1 MVSRRIKERI
11 NAAVSDCISHLLF
24 VPTAISLPLFIHLS
38 HQNNG
43 ACMGERMWAQ
53 ICAHIAKG
61 QYAAGWYKAYSR
73 FRADHCNS
81 IRMIV
86 SRWKHDGWIGK
97 SRSSRVSNPTERGG
111 AHSSRILALASD
123 HRSSDKFV

>member
-1 MVSRRIKERI
+1 MYF
-11 NAAVSDCISHLLF
+11 AHLF
-24 VPTAISLPLFIHLS
+24 VALTIVEDTLVRKCLRSTLFIHLS

-61 QYAAGWYKAYSR
+61 QYAAGWHKAYSR

-86 SRWKHDGWIGK
+86 SRWKHDGWIEK
-97 SRSSRVSNPTERGG
+97 SDLKHWKKQNN
-111 AHSSRILALASD
+111 LFN
-123 HRSSDKFV
+123 FVTCNM